1 MILSLRRCILLS
13 LFAVASANAQDR
25 IESTDALFPGALDP
39 LDRSWVLS
47 RVVDDLT
54 GAPIAN
60 AAVYFV
66 RESDTPLAGEFWFT
80 RKVQT
85 DKDGWLRAPVADI
98 ERKWHI
104 QVLRH
109 RDYGVAARVGQGGDI
124 WRVGRPFDVPVLVRD
139 WQGRP
144 ATGATIG
151 FCGGCGHTP
160 DLVNAVTDANGIAI
174 LKQIDPHSDIGD
186 VYVQRT
192 GLGLGYDSVRWMPGA
207 PPVVIDCDWSPA
219 MHGTVVDHKGHPVAG
234 AHVAALDVHRG
245 PWAKTAVDGTFRLL
259 GGKPEVGASH
269 VRTADGREI
278 WFEGPER
285 YPVTLRLPDPH
296 GSSPHEGTI
305 VEPPRNQKAATV
317 RTIEVNLVG
326 HDQLIATCDWP
337 SSAGPCKGTK
347 VLQIPSSGP
356 FVIELWVDD
365 GAAQMQDAR
374 AFAYD
379 DASELP
385 GEPIELRWFEPTHL
399 VGRIVGE
406 AGEPVPARVF
416 LRQRFSVAMAEH
428 YQDRAAVAR
437 FSIATWRI
445 GLHLVEIVPVQ
456 ADLQPRLVW
465 AMLPAL
471 GQKARVNLGS
481 IKLSKTAQLRVLDGD
496 GHPVPGAVVGFARA
510 GYQKVGYP
518 HRFPLAPDGAFC
530 GPDLVSGDVVVVRL
544 SNNSAPW
551 RTVLQ
556 GEGPWI
562 IRAPRG
568 QLQLDIEGVADLE
581 VTCVIGDHVCRWRKG
596 QPISGLRHGPLRC
609 YVSAPGRR
617 SVIVDTMIGKQI
629 RHVVMRMTKR

>member
-124 WRVGRPFDVPVLVRD
+124 WRVGRPFDVPVWVRD

-207 PPVVIDCDWSPA
+207 PPVATGRRQC
-219 MHGTVVDHKGHPVAG
+219 ME
-234 AHVAALDVHRG
+234 
-245 PWAKTAVDGTFRLL
+245 RLL
-259 GGKPEVGASH
+259 TTKATQWQGPTSRPSTFIAARGRRRRSMARSVCLGGSRRS
-269 VRTADGREI
+269 VR
-278 WFEGPER
+278 
-285 YPVTLRLPDPH
+285 
-296 GSSPHEGTI
+296 
-305 VEPPRNQKAATV
+305 
-317 RTIEVNLVG
+317 
-326 HDQLIATCDWP
+326 ATC
-337 SSAGPCKGTK
+337 A
-347 VLQIPSSGP
+347 
-356 FVIELWVDD
+356 
-365 GAAQMQDAR
+365 
-374 AFAYD
+374 
-379 DASELP
+379 LP
-385 GEPIELRWFEPTHL
+385 
-399 VGRIVGE
+399 
-406 AGEPVPARVF
+406 
-416 LRQRFSVAMAEH
+416 M
-428 YQDRAAVAR
+428 VAR
-437 FSIATWRI
+437 FGSKDRSAIRSPCACRI
-445 GLHLVEIVPVQ
+445 HMGVRP
-456 ADLQPRLVW
+456 
-465 AMLPAL
+465 M
-471 GQKARVNLGS
+471 KARS
-481 IKLSKTAQLRVLDGD
+481 SSRRATRKLRRC
-496 GHPVPGAVVGFARA
+496 ARS
-510 GYQKVGYP
+510 
-518 HRFPLAPDGAFC
+518 R
-530 GPDLVSGDVVVVRL
+530 
-544 SNNSAPW
+544 
-551 RTVLQ
+551 
-556 GEGPWI
+556 
-562 IRAPRG
+562 
-568 QLQLDIEGVADLE
+568 
-581 VTCVIGDHVCRWRKG
+581 
-596 QPISGLRHGPLRC
+596 
-609 YVSAPGRR
+609 
-617 SVIVDTMIGKQI
+617 
-629 RHVVMRMTKR
+629 